1 MIRSADQ
8 LDAVLCGKLD
18 LIEKLWRRITLGSIW
33 AHEGLSR
40 GCFRQRRVI
49 ALLMIMFP

>member
-18 LIEKLWRRITLGSIW
+18 LMVKLWGIITPGSIW
-33 AHEGLSR
+33 AHE
-40 GCFRQRRVI
+40 
-49 ALLMIMFP
+49 

>member
-18 LIEKLWRRITLGSIW
+18 LMAKLWGIITPGSIW

-49 ALLMIMFP
+49 ALLTIMFP